1 MANEGVSEAVLS
13 ALADLERAFD
23 AALMAIDAE
32 TDHNRAY
39 YGATELVETLRR
51 LFETSGN
58 QRALSAARIFE
69 QEEMSLA
76 SLADRIGVSKARA
89 AQLIKTAKDTRARS
103 ERDERITLGLSKVA
117 ISSARAKHLARQQ
130 EQDAGSEARKE
141 GNEGE

>member
-1 MANEGVSEAVLS
+1 MAREGVSEAVLS

-23 AALMAIDAE
+23 SALMAIDAD

-39 YGATELVETLRR
+39 NGATELVEMLRR

-89 AQLIKTAKDTRARS
+89 AQLIKTAKDTRARN
-103 ERDERITLGLSKVA
+103 ERDERIALGLTKVA
-117 ISSARAKHLARQQ
+117 ISAAHAAKRAAKKA
-130 EQDAGSEARKE
+130 EDSDKQDETQ
-141 GNEGE
+141 